1 MSVSSSDKIKEI
13 VTHLNRRYGTI
24 EWWSRN
30 PDEVMI
36 GAILTQQTRWETVE
50 KAMEVLKR
58 SGLCSIGAVHIALPR
73 QIEDCIRCTGFYRV
87 KGQRLKN
94 LAAHII
100 STYGDS
106 EMMHARP
113 TGELRESL
121 FSVNG
126 IGEETADSILCYGFG
141 RTSFVVDAYTVQICG
156 CAAINL
162 NKKCLKRLFEKVLT
176 NDNETYRQAHA
187 HIVEFT
193 KGYCLRRKCG
203 DCVIRT
209 LNG

>member
-13 VTHLNRRYGTI
+13 LAHFNHRYGNI
-24 EWWSRN
+24 EWWSRD

-50 KAMEVLKR
+50 KAMGFLKR
-58 SGLCSIGAVHIALPR
+58 SGLCSIRAVHIALPK
-73 QIEDCIRCTGFYRV
+73 QIEECIRCTGFYRV
-87 KGQRLKN
+87 KRQRLKN

-100 STYGDS
+100 STYGGS

-121 FSVNG
+121 LSVNG

-141 RTSFVVDAYTVQICG
+141 RTSFVADAYTVQICR
-156 CAAINL
+156 CAGIDQ
-162 NKKCLKRLFEKVLT
+162 NKKCLKKLFEKVLT

-187 HIVEFT
+187 HIVEFA
-193 KGYCLRRKCG
+193 KGYCLKRKCE
-203 DCVIRT
+203 DCLIRT